1 MDTSIVSDTGW
12 RALGLR
18 LAVVTLPAQLVGAF
32 LGIVPTLLVGRHV
45 LSVPWLPTLT
55 LVGMGGVAGLAVGY
69 LAHPPRQPRGLAV
82 AVAAG
87 FGLVGFAVIVLL
99 VGLRL
104 PAGASSSLTW
114 LLGAVVVVVVQSA
127 VVGLLWRRRAATP
140 A

>member
-1 MDTSIVSDTGW
+1 
-12 RALGLR
+12 
-18 LAVVTLPAQLVGAF
+18 
-32 LGIVPTLLVGRHV
+32 
-45 LSVPWLPTLT
+45 VPWLPTLT

-99 VGLRL
+99 VRLRL

-127 VVGLLWRRRAATP
+127 VVGLLWRRRAAAP

>member
-1 MDTSIVSDTGW
+1 MVSDTGW

-18 LAVVTLPAQLVGAF
+18 LAVVTLPAHLVGAF

-55 LVGMGGVAGLAVGY
+55 LVGMGGVAGLAIGY

-99 VGLRL
+99 VRLRL
-104 PAGASSSLTW
+104 PAGVASSSLNW
-114 LLGAVVVVVVQSA
+114 LVGAVVVVAVQSA
-127 VVGLLWRRRAATP
+127 VVGLLWRRRAAAAP